1 MSSVSVPGAVLDV
14 DVQGDDGPAVVVL
27 HGLTSSRRRDAL
39 LGLDVAARV
48 PGVRLLRYDARGHG
62 RSTGRTVVDDYTWP
76 RLADDLEH
84 VIERFFPGE
93 QVHGLGGSMGTAT
106 LLHAAV
112 DDPSRFASLTLMI
125 PPTAWA
131 SRRAKAAEYEASAR
145 LVETS
150 GVDAFVALAADA
162 VPPPATRGR
171 PDTVP
176 DVDEALLPTVLRG
189 AAGSDLPSTA
199 ALATLD
205 VPTQLL
211 AWTDDPAHPLSTART
226 LHDLWP
232 SSSLVVATTPDDVR
246 GWSALLA
253 EHVHRHDVAVRAGS

>member
-1 MSSVSVPGAVLDV
+1 
-14 DVQGDDGPAVVVL
+14 
-27 HGLTSSRRRDAL
+27 
-39 LGLDVAARV
+39 
-48 PGVRLLRYDARGHG
+48 
-62 RSTGRTVVDDYTWP
+62 
-76 RLADDLEH
+76 
-84 VIERFFPGE
+84 
-93 QVHGLGGSMGTAT
+93 MGTAT
-106 LLHAAV
+106 LLHAALG
-112 DDPSRFASLTLMI
+112 DPSRFASLTLMI

-176 DVDEALLPTVLRG
+176 DVDETLLPTVLRG
-189 AAGSDLPSTA
+189 AARSDLPSTTE
-199 ALATLD
+199 LATLD

-211 AWTDDPAHPLSTART
+211 AWTDDPAHPLSTAET

-246 GWSALLA
+246 AWSVLL
-253 EHVHRHDVAVRAGS
+253 EQHVHRHDVAVRAGS